1 VLSNELVRSKR
12 LVIRV
17 VLLQS
22 GCAVLAACLF
32 FVSVGSRSALSALT
46 GGLIVAFGSALFGW
60 RMFKPGIAAAG
71 TLGTA
76 MYAGLALKWVWFALA
91 LYLALARWQLG
102 ALPLLAGIAFA
113 QVGYWVGLL
122 RLK

>member
-1 VLSNELVRSKR
+1 
-12 LVIRV
+12 
-17 VLLQS
+17 
-22 GCAVLAACLF
+22 
-32 FVSVGSRSALSALT
+32 
-46 GGLIVAFGSALFGW
+46 
-60 RMFKPGIAAAG
+60 MFKPGIAAAG